1 MQVQCENFNVHVD
14 LHYQVHIYAGSKPNF
29 FLFKGDTY
37 KLQITFLL
45 QYDFIEIKH
54 NSCGLEE

>member
-1 MQVQCENFNVHVD
+1 VQCKKFNVHVD
-14 LHYQVHIYAGSKPNF
+14 IQVHDLCRFKAEI

-37 KLQITFLL
+37 ELQITFLL
-45 QYDFIEIKH
+45 QYHFVEVKH

>member
-1 MQVQCENFNVHVD
+1 MQVHD
-14 LHYQVHIYAGSKPNF
+14 LCWFKAEI

-37 KLQITFLL
+37 KLQITLLL
-45 QYDFIEIKH
+45 QYDFVEIKH